1 VARKVL
7 VLTSGGLDS
16 LLTLR
21 IMERAGLDVI
31 GVHFLTWFNIPKYTL
46 LKDYTQGEHLF
57 YGFRVL
63 FVDLSQEFLNIL
75 LAPRYGYGKGANP
88 CIDCKILFFSRAR
101 ALKESFRADF
111 VATGEVVGQRPMSQ
125 KKGTMRLIER
135 ESGLEGFLLRPLSA
149 KLLRPT
155 IPEEQGWVHR
165 KELYGIS
172 GRSRNTQRALAKEFG
187 IEEYPTPAGG
197 CILTEKQFYIRF
209 KDLVEHSSG
218 IGIPG
223 LVTLRYGRHFRLSDS
238 SKLVIGRNQKENETL
253 RRIQWGNVRIEP
265 LSHPGPFALLDW
277 KGEKGVMKKALFI
290 VARYADY
297 PGPPECMKTMVV
309 IQERKKTVC
318 YRATPDEALSQLTIV
333 H

>member
-16 LLTLR
+16 LLTLM
-21 IMERAGLDVI
+21 IMERAGLDVM

-46 LKDYTQGEHLF
+46 LRDYTCREHFF

-63 FVDLSQEFLNIL
+63 YVDLSREFMNIL
-75 LAPRYGYGKGANP
+75 LSPRYGYGKGANP

-101 ALKESFRADF
+101 ALKESFGADF

-135 ESGLEGFLLRPLSA
+135 KSGLEGLLLRPLSA
-149 KLLRPT
+149 KLLIPT
-155 IPEEQGWVHR
+155 IPEERGWVHR
-165 KELYGIS
+165 KDLYGIS
-172 GRSRNTQRALAKEFG
+172 GRSRNKQIELAKEFG

-197 CILTEKQFYIRF
+197 CILTEKQFCVRF
-209 KDLVEHSSG
+209 NDLVDHGSE
-218 IGIPG
+218 INVPG

-238 SKLVIGRNQKENETL
+238 SKLVIGRHRKENEML
-253 RRIQWGNVRIEP
+253 RQIQWGNVRIEP
-265 LSHPGPFALLDW
+265 LSHPGPFSLLDW
-277 KGEKGVMKKALFI
+277 KGEKGVLKKALCI

-297 PGPPECMKTMVV
+297 PGSPECLKTRVV
-309 IQERKKTVC
+309 IQKRKKTVC
-318 YRATPDEALSQLTIV
+318 YRATPNEALSQVTIIR
-333 H
+333 